1 MRWES
6 LDYIYVNQNTD
17 KERSF
22 VKLVRNFTV
31 HVRENSWLADAYA
44 TQAWLL
50 LRNKVTQKSKENL
63 QAKLTKQ
70 STLVWNNNNRW
81 KHESSNPINLCI

>member
-44 TQAWLL
+44 TQA
-50 LRNKVTQKSKENL
+50 
-63 QAKLTKQ
+63 
-70 STLVWNNNNRW
+70 
-81 KHESSNPINLCI
+81 